1 VGTTA
6 AQMQDNAGVQELSGR
21 IEPGQAIIY
30 DLPGLQAGETLYAY
44 ADGTSGDLDPFL
56 AVARPDLTPGRVRT
70 EFANDVN
77 RSLAAG
83 EDPLGVIPETAG
95 RYFLAWNDDTNGT
108 YNSALQHRIPA
119 DGDYLLIVIGSPA
132 KRGQTFGDYRLL
144 IGIDTPQVLAGQA
157 EPTGAT
163 IAILNASVSKM
174 RVGVQEVTGDLSA
187 NTSSTFYI
195 VSPVETNDTLYA
207 FIEATSGNLIPAM
220 VLRDYGGK
228 PLAAVAPATGTTS
241 ATLQYTFSGASSN
254 NRLEVLSSPLNG
266 ANTTG
271 DFRLLTGLN
280 APGVLGGNESPG
292 GRSVLQDPIPVK
304 VGVELDQITSV
315 DQVSENFAAV
325 TNIWM
330 EWTDPALAFSPDE
343 CNCRVK
349 IYRSVDDFVAAEGSR
364 WPEFTL
370 YNQQAQRWTQN
381 QIIVVQPNGTATYF
395 EHFWTTLQAP
405 DFNFRAYPFDT
416 QDFYIRID
424 SLYPEELYVYEPWPE
439 KTVVGTQLGEEEW
452 YITAYDTNVSSTQI
466 TTQNSRYSFHFEA
479 ARHLTFYIFRILVPI
494 LIIILLTYITFL
506 LRDYGKRAEVASAN
520 LLLFIAFNF
529 TIAGD
534 LPRLGYLTFL
544 DAILVTIFVITGAT
558 VAYNL
563 YLKWLAT
570 ERQKEI
576 AERIDRLMIWLYPA
590 AYLAALIAIVVL
602 DDEHPPPGLV
612 LLEEQVEHKPD
623 RWQEEEDR
631 QPRGEHLRRTAVIH
645 AEKEARALVARG

>member
-1 VGTTA
+1 MHARTGWPVREPGSRNGRARAVGRALFLALLLGVLVCTGA
-6 AQMQDNAGVQELSGR
+6 AQMQENADVQELTGR

-30 DLPGLQAGETLYAY
+30 DLPDMRAGQTLYAY
-44 ADGTSGDLDPFL
+44 EEGSSGDLDPFL
-56 AVARPDLTPGRVRT
+56 AVANPDLNTSRVRT
-70 EFANDVN
+70 EFANEVN
-77 RSLAAG
+77 LSLAAG
-83 EDPLGVIPETAG
+83 EDPLKVIPEIAG

-108 YNSALQHRIPA
+108 YNSALQYSIPA
-119 DGDYLLIVIGSPA
+119 DGNYLLIVIGSPA

-144 IGIDTPQVLAGQA
+144 VGIDTPQVLTGQA

-163 IAILNASVSKM
+163 IAILNASASKM
-174 RVGVQEVTGDLSA
+174 RVGVQEVTGNLSA
-187 NTSSTFYI
+187 NKTSTYYTL
-195 VSPVETNDTLYA
+195 SPIETNDTFYA

-228 PLAAVAPATGTTS
+228 PLAAVASETGKTS

-280 APGVLGGNESPG
+280 APGVLAGNESPG
-292 GRSVLQDPIPVK
+292 GRSVLQEPIPVK
-304 VGVELDQITSV
+304 VGVELDQITNV
-315 DQVSENFAAV
+315 DQVSENFAVVA
-325 TNIWM
+325 NIWM
-330 EWTDPALAFSPDE
+330 EWNDPALAFSPDE

-349 IYRSVDDFVAAEGSR
+349 IYRSIDDFVAAEGSR

-405 DFNFRAYPFDT
+405 EFNFRAYPFDT
-416 QDFYIRID
+416 QEFFIRID

-439 KTVVGTQLGEEEW
+439 KTAVGTQLGEEEW
-452 YITAYDTNVSSTQI
+452 YITSSDTNISTIEI
-466 TTQNSRYSFHFEA
+466 TTQNSRYSFNFIA
-479 ARHLTFYIFRILVPI
+479 ARHLTFYLLRILLPI

-506 LRDYGKRAEVASAN
+506 LKDYAKRADIAAAN

-529 TIAGD
+529 TIAGN
-534 LPRLGYLTFL
+534 LPHLGYLTFL
-544 DAILVTIFVITGAT
+544 DSILIATFVITGAT

-563 YLKWLAT
+563 YLRWLAT
-570 ERQKEI
+570 AAQKEI
-576 AERIDRLMIWLYPA
+576 AERIDRVMVWLYPL
-590 AYLAALIAIVVL
+590 AYITALIF
-602 DDEHPPPGLV
+602 GL
-612 LLEEQVEHKPD
+612 LVE
-623 RWQEEEDR
+623 
-631 QPRGEHLRRTAVIH
+631 GFF
-645 AEKEARALVARG
+645 